1 MFDYSNKV
9 KQYRAGLV
17 FDARYRL
24 QPSDFDNPMDYWEW
38 RAGEPDFD
46 AIQATEDAGIAAV
59 EARLRKEHL

>member
-1 MFDYSNKV
+1 MSDYTDKV

-46 AIQATEDAGIAAV
+46 AIEATEEAGIARV
-59 EARLRKEHL
+59 EASRRRS